1 MGRLRIALVVS
12 IILNLFLAAALVAGI
27 ISVRSGDRM
36 INAGS
41 LRIAGAELP
50 RAERRPF
57 RMALREARRSMRPA
71 LLEARAARVEAAA
84 LLRPT
89 ERSTRAAVVAALDR
103 ARSAEVAVRAAV
115 ERRAVAYAAT
125 LPPADRAKARGRDAT
140 ACGKGSPGNRLTPRD
155 GKTAGQR

>member
-1 MGRLRIALVVS
+1 MNRLRIVLVVS
-12 IILNLFLAAALVAGI
+12 VILNLFLAGALVAGI
-27 ISVRSGDRM
+27 ISVRSGGRM

-71 LLEARAARVEAAA
+71 LIEARAARIEAAA
-84 LLRPT
+84 LLRRPT
-89 ERSTRAAVVAALDR
+89 IDQPAVVAALDR

-125 LPPADRAKARGRDAT
+125 LPPADRAKLADAM
-140 ACGKGSPGNRLTPRD
+140 
-155 GKTAGQR
+155 QRRAAKVRPAID